1 MWILDSQVVKKESTK
16 SGSDEDDDKGILTKI
31 IFKITTILARVIRA
45 GLHKSDLAWT
55 IYCSHAA
62 A

>member
-1 MWILDSQVVKKESTK
+1 MVKKESTK
-16 SGSDEDDDKGILTKI
+16 SGSDEDDDKGILTEI

>member
-1 MWILDSQVVKKESTK
+1 MVKKESTK
-16 SGSDEDDDKGILTKI
+16 SGSDEDDKGILTEI

-45 GLHKSDLAWT
+45 GLHKSDLACT